1 MNQDDE
7 HRENGSSKR
16 HMFCSTERVFM
27 AAAPGEQTNGVG
39 ISASVRS
46 AASARVCFSC
56 CFARLELTTTGQ
68 FLADQAAVNFLQNTK
83 LTHWRVT

>member
-27 AAAPGEQTNGVG
+27 AAAPGEQTSGYLRVG
-39 ISASVRS
+39 PQRRFSPCLFLLLLREAGADNDRS
-46 AASARVCFSC
+46 IF
-56 CFARLELTTTGQ
+56 G
-68 FLADQAAVNFLQNTK
+68 
-83 LTHWRVT
+83 